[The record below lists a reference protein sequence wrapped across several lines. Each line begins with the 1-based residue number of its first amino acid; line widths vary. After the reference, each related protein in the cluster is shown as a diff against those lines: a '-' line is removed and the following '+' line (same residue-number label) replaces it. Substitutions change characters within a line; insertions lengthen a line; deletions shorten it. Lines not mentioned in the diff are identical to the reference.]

1 LGRRTGRGDAMAFG
15 DVVIV
20 IACPDMKSAGAALH
34 QGEHQTASEDAGVGS
49 I

>member
-1 LGRRTGRGDAMAFG
+1 MAFR

-34 QGEHQTASEDAGVGS
+34 QREQQAASEDAGMGS

>member
-1 LGRRTGRGDAMAFG
+1 MAFR

-20 IACPDMKSAGAALH
+20 IGCPDMKSAGAALH
-34 QGEHQTASEDAGVGS
+34 QREQQAASEDAGVGS